1 VVEIWLKALQC
12 CSELRKASHVK
23 ELVVVM
29 SFSRQQYVALFLKPL
44 RLLRRIRGIAART
57 SPSP

>member
-1 VVEIWLKALQC
+1 
-12 CSELRKASHVK
+12 
-23 ELVVVM
+23 VM